1 MIYSMTG
8 FGRAELSSR
17 LGMLTVEL
25 SSVNNRFLEL
35 TIRLPR
41 QYAPLE
47 VRIKE
52 LVSRTLS
59 RGQVTINVMLDE
71 ADDSPDK
78 FQINAKAARAY
89 WRQLKALQKE
99 LHIPGELSMEELLL
113 LPDIAKPERQGRDMD
128 AAWAVFQKGI
138 EKALTALAAMRKK
151 EGAAMAADM
160 QKRLGILR
168 DAVAQVQKRSA
179 NAVVFY
185 REKLAARI
193 AELLDPSFRT
203 SARLEEEIAM
213 FAERTDI
220 TEECTRLL
228 SHIDQ
233 FRDALKLREPVGK
246 RLNFILQEMNRE
258 ANTIGSKCSD
268 FGITTLAITLKE
280 EIEKLRELV
289 QNVE

>member
-8 FGRAELSSR
+8 FGRAEQSTR
-17 LGMLTVEL
+17 LGMLTAEI
-25 SSVNNRFLEL
+25 SSVNNRFLDL

-41 QYAPLE
+41 QYAALE
-47 VRIKE
+47 VRVKE
-52 LVSRTLS
+52 LVARSLS
-59 RGQVTINVMLDE
+59 RGQVTIVVTLEE

-78 FQINAKAARAY
+78 FLVNRKALVAY
-89 WRQLKALQKE
+89 WRQLVALQKE
-99 LHIPGELSMEELLL
+99 LRIPGDVTIRDMLI
-113 LPDIAKPERQGRDMD
+113 LPDIAKPERQGRDID
-128 AAWAVFQKGI
+128 AAWAVFEKTLA
-138 EKALTALAAMRKK
+138 KALAALGAMRKK
-151 EGAAMAADM
+151 EGAAMATDM
-160 QKRLGILR
+160 AKRLSVLK
-168 DAVAQVQKRSA
+168 DAVSQVQKRSV
-179 NAVVFY
+179 NAVEVY
-185 REKLAARI
+185 REKLATRI
-193 AELLDPSFRT
+193 AELTDPSTRN
-203 SARLEEEIAM
+203 SARLEEEIAI

-220 TEECTRLL
+220 TEECTRLI